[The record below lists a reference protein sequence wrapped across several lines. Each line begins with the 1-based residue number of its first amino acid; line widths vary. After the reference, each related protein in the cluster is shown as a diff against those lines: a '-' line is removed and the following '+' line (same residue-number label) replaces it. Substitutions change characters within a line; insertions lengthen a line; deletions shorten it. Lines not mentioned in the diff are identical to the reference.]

1 MHLPLLGLSNI
12 HVISK
17 QMLLTVIAFIAVM
30 LTAQSSQGQNVSNS
44 CSSNPEVP
52 FSVDKTHLTLWN
64 GCEYVPIFV
73 KGMNLGVA
81 VPGTFAGQL
90 AASREQYRQ
99 WFSQIREAGYNVVRI
114 YTLHYPRFYE
124 ELNAFNEANPKK
136 PLYVFQGI
144 WLEGS
149 LPDYNDD
156 LHFLT
161 DTFDL
166 QIREAID
173 CIHGNRSIEH
183 RYGKA
188 YGEYQTD
195 VSEWILGYIIGREVI
210 PREVL
215 TTNENHPN
223 NTSYQ
228 GEIFSLPSGTPT
240 ECWVTQRLDRLVQYE
255 RSEYSTERPVSF
267 SSWPTLDPL
276 EHQETFTDEDIA
288 SIDLANLKFS
298 DSSAGYF
305 ASYHAYPYYPD
316 FISTNPYYQSFSD
329 HIGQNSYLGYLYDLK
344 NHYDRFPLIIAE
356 FGVPSSWG
364 IAHYSHTGTH
374 HGGKSEVEQG
384 EANMRLLQNIFESR
398 CGGGIQFSWIDEWW
412 KPTWVTTPMDY
423 LSHRRPFWHNV
434 TAAEQ
439 NFGLLKFEKE
449 PVSYKKW
456 KTYQNEKPIDTISVT
471 HDYSYF
477 RLRLALKETI
487 QPDDSIWIALD
498 TYSEDLGERILP
510 TGDTIQHRAEF
521 ALKITN
527 HDAEL
532 FVTQAY
538 DLFGIKFGISSP
550 EQLYRSVPTTGAP
563 WNIVRWKNNIGTL
576 DVQYIG
582 KMNTRIGNQP
592 ASSKDAVMISD
603 KQLEIRLPWTLL
615 HFVDPSTM
623 NVIHDDRTTS
633 VTEDTISDGIAIS
646 VFYNNSQ
653 MAPESRYKWDSWN
666 TVDDVKTVKKAS
678 YSIIKNRIGQF
689 NNPPVAFCDSYTV
702 KENGTLEV
710 SKENGI
716 LKNDFDI
723 DGNPFSLGMV
733 RWPKH
738 GTLNISGDGSFVY
751 NPYKKYFGEDS
762 FTYSLYDGFG
772 HSDTTRATIE
782 ITPKQ
787 KGQLMIYPNPATDQI
802 NIRTGIKADVYRV
815 QIVNILGNEVMAKTL
830 TSNQEIIDISPLTSG
845 SYMLIVETKQNRI
858 TRSFIVK

>member
-1 MHLPLLGLSNI
+1 M
-12 HVISK
+12 
-17 QMLLTVIAFIAVM
+17 TVIALIAFM
-30 LTAQSSQGQNVSNS
+30 LPSQSLQAQDSPNS
-44 CSSNPEVP
+44 CTSNPEVP
-52 FSVDKTHLTLWN
+52 FSVNKTHLTIWD
-64 GCEYVPIFV
+64 GCDYVPIFV

-81 VPGTFAGQL
+81 VPGTYAGQL

-99 WFSQIREAGYNVVRI
+99 WFSQIREAGYNAIRI

-124 ELNAFNEANPKK
+124 ELNAFNDANPKK

-149 LPDYNDD
+149 LQGYNDD

-166 QIREAID
+166 QIKEAID

-183 RYGKA
+183 RFGKA

-223 NTSYQ
+223 NTAYD
-228 GEIFSLPSGTPT
+228 GEVFSLPSGNPT
-240 ECWVTQRLDRLVQYE
+240 EHWVTQRLDRLVQYE
-255 RSEYSTERPVSF
+255 RSEYNTERPVSF

-276 EHQETFTDEDIA
+276 EHQETFPDEDTA
-288 SIDLANLKFS
+288 SIDLANLRFS

-316 FISTNPYYQSFSD
+316 FVSTNPYYQSFSD
-329 HIGQNSYLGYLYDLK
+329 HIGQNSYLGYLHDLK

-364 IAHYSHTGTH
+364 IAHYSYTGTH
-374 HGGKSEVEQG
+374 HGGNSEVEQG
-384 EANMRLLQNIFESR
+384 EANMRLLQNISESQ

-412 KPTWVTTPMDY
+412 KPTWVTTPLDY
-423 LSHRRPFWHNV
+423 SSSRRPLWHNV

-449 PVSYKKW
+449 SISYKNW
-456 KTYQNEKPIDTISVT
+456 ETHPNGKPIDTISVS

-477 RLRLALKETI
+477 HLRLALNEKI

-498 TYSEDLGERILP
+498 TYSEDLGEQILP
-510 TGDTIQHRAEF
+510 TGDTVQNRAEF

-532 FVTQAY
+532 YVTQAY

-563 WNIVRWKNNIGTL
+563 WNIVRWKNNLGTL

-582 KMNTRIGNQP
+582 DMNTRMGNQP

-603 KQLEIRLPWTLL
+603 NQVEIRLPWTLL
-615 HFVDPSTM
+615 QFVDPSTM
-623 NVIHDDRTTS
+623 KVIHDDRSTS
-633 VTEDTISDGIAIS
+633 VTEDTTSDGIAIS
-646 VFYNNSQ
+646 VFYHNSQ
-653 MAPESRYKWDSWN
+653 MVPESRYKWDNWD

-678 YSIIKNRIGQF
+678 YSIIKNRINQF
-689 NNPPVAFCDSYTV
+689 NNPPVAFCDSYIV
-702 KENGTLEV
+702 EENGTLEV
-710 SKENGI
+710 SEKSGI

-723 DGNPFSLGMV
+723 DGNPFNPGIV

-738 GTLNISGDGSFVY
+738 GTLNISRDGSFVY
-751 NPYKKYFGEDS
+751 DPYKKYFGKDS
-762 FTYSLYDGFG
+762 FTYSLYDGYG
-772 HSDTTRATIE
+772 HSDTTQVFID

-787 KGQLMIYPNPATDQI
+787 KGQLLIYPNPSTDQI
-802 NIRTGIKADVYRV
+802 NIRTDIKADKYRL
-815 QIVNILGNEVMAKTL
+815 QIVNILGNEEMARTL
-830 TSNQEIIDISPLTSG
+830 TSNHEVVDISSLSPG
-845 SYMLIVETKQNRI
+845 AYMVIIKTEQDRI
-858 TRSFIVK
+858 TRTFIVK